1 LSGVARVL
9 VIDDEPD
16 VLLLCRVNLSHAG
29 HEVLESLDGYR
40 GVELARA
47 ERPDAIVLDLM
58 LPARDG
64 VEVLGLLASEEETRD
79 IPVMMLSAKTLR
91 ADRERCLAAGALA
104 YLTKPFSPIELI
116 DMVKTLSELTA
127 EELDDLRSGARSLA
141 G

>member
-1 LSGVARVL
+1 
-9 VIDDEPD
+9 
-16 VLLLCRVNLSHAG
+16 VNLSHAG